1 MNSNGDAFE
10 PGQIYELN
18 NLHRRLLRLK
28 TIFQSSENGI
38 LTFNLM
44 DDSEYGEGGD
54 EIRLF
59 YYSVVG
65 TFDETR
71 DNGNVW
77 FITRNEELNN
87 SNNLNNSYNS
97 NNSNE
102 SIRTLSPKAK
112 RGGKSRKA
120 RKNRKTR
127 RVKRR

>member
-10 PGQIYELN
+10 PGEVYELN

-28 TIFQSSENGI
+28 TIFQGSENGI

-59 YYSVVG
+59 VYSVVG
-65 TFDETR
+65 TLDETH
-71 DNGNVW
+71 DNGNAW

-87 SNNLNNSYNS
+87 SYNS

-102 SIRTLSPKAK
+102 TIRTLSPKAK

>member
-10 PGQIYELN
+10 PGEVYELN

-28 TIFQSSENGI
+28 TIFQGSENGI

-59 YYSVVG
+59 VYSVVG
-65 TFDETR
+65 TLDETH
-71 DNGNVW
+71 DNGNAW

-87 SNNLNNSYNS
+87 SNNSYNSYNS

-102 SIRTLSPKAK
+102 TIRTLSPKVK